1 MEWNQAKIIEAC
13 RKKDKKAQKALFHRY
28 KKQLLGLCM
37 RYVNSREIAEE
48 VLMDAF
54 ITVFKKIHTC
64 NIETFEP
71 WLKSI
76 VVHKAIDYYR
86 SHKNDPVFDEIE
98 YVIDKKIETQS
109 AQNLEANELI
119 KMLQHLPIGYRM
131 VFNMY
136 AIEGFQHKE
145 IAKKLNISE
154 NTSKSQYRKAK
165 AKLQE
170 ILQKGGYHE

>member
-13 RKKDKKAQKALFHRY
+13 RKKDKKAQKALFHHY
-28 KKQLLGLCM
+28 KKQLLGLCL

-48 VLMDAF
+48 VLMDSF
-54 ITVFKKIHTC
+54 IAVFRKIHTC
-64 NIETFEP
+64 NTATFEP

-86 SHKNDPVFDEIE
+86 RHQNDPVFDEMD
-98 YVIDKKIETQS
+98 YVLDKKAETQP
-109 AQNLEANELI
+109 AQNLEADELV
-119 KMLQHLPIGYRM
+119 KMLQHLPAGYRM
-131 VFNMY
+131 VFNLY

-145 IAKKLNISE
+145 IAERLGISE

-165 AKLQE
+165 ARLQE
-170 ILQKGGYHE
+170 ILEKGGYHG

>member
-13 RKKDKKAQKALFHRY
+13 RKKDKKAQKALFHHY
-28 KKQLLGLCM
+28 KKQLLGLCL

-48 VLMDAF
+48 VLMDSF
-54 ITVFKKIHTC
+54 IAVFRKIHTC
-64 NIETFEP
+64 NTDTFEP

-86 SHKNDPVFDEIE
+86 CHQNDPIFDEME
-98 YVIDKKIETQS
+98 YILDKKAETQP
-109 AQNLEANELI
+109 AQNLEADELI
-119 KMLQHLPIGYRM
+119 KMLQHLPAGYRM

-145 IAKKLNISE
+145 IAEKLGISE
-154 NTSKSQYRKAK
+154 NTSKSQLRKAK
-165 AKLQE
+165 ARLQE
-170 ILQKGGYHE
+170 ILEKGGYHG